1 MRQVVTLALIVAT
14 ISGCGVSQAKYTAK
28 ESEAAKYK
36 QHMEG
41 EAGKVIALEQEN
53 ATLKGQVT
61 NLTAALSESRS
72 KAQATG
78 AQKAQLEAT
87 TAQLMGQQS
96 KMLNQQLLFPEN
108 SSKLTPEAK
117 RTLDSAAD
125 AISQLRDKAVIVAA
139 YTDDSEAGG
148 KAGAAKRW
156 QLSTARAVEVA
167 KYLVSRNYDPKLIG
181 VAGFGES
188 RPVVANDSIA
198 NRALNRR
205 VEIILAPTELAL
217 KTVEVNPASLQK

>member
-61 NLTAALSESRS
+61 NLTAALSESRA
-72 KAQATG
+72 KASATG

-87 TAQLMGQQS
+87 TAQLVGQQS
-96 KMLNQQLLFPEN
+96 KMLNQQLLFPQN

-125 AISQLRDKAVIVAA
+125 AISQLHDKAVIVAA
-139 YTDDSEAGG
+139 YTDDAEAGG
-148 KAGAAKRW
+148 KAGSAKRW

-188 RPVVANDSIA
+188 RPIVANDSIA